1 MSPTDDQHEEQ
12 LQILKQE
19 YLQEIEGEL
28 KKDISQEMRTRHE
41 AMRTALKK
49 NQYESMMRLIYKEY
63 QAENA
68 SRETSGKRRSFEEI
82 YREKIRG
89 LVESIFAIRTG
100 ATRPKE
106 RYKSKDVLE
115 DRVRELV
122 DKFSPLTQSELIPHL
137 VGATVQ
143 VDILK
148 QEIEELRA
156 VSKFLIY
163 HFNRDLSKRSAAVE
177 NQKAGKEKVFSNNN
191 QCMQECLDEVLNS
204 GSPDKAISKRVYL
217 RFCNLVKKKY
227 PNPPFIQKP
236 RLSSEDK
243 KQGLQIQTADRE
255 ALQRNAWASTTLR
268 SFFEKTLNVKIADLS

>member
-1 MSPTDDQHEEQ
+1 MSPTDGQHDEQ

-41 AMRTALKK
+41 AMRTALRK
-49 NQYESMMRLIYKEY
+49 NQYESMMRLIYKEH

-68 SRETSGKRRSFEEI
+68 SRKTSGKRRSFEEI

-89 LVESIFAIRTG
+89 LVESIFAIRTD

-177 NQKAGKEKVFSNNN
+177 NQKAGKDKKFSDNN

-204 GSPDKAISKRVYL
+204 GSPGKELSKRVYTK
-217 RFCNLVKKKY
+217 FCRLLKERY
-227 PNPPFIQKP
+227 PIPPFRQKP
-236 RLSSEDK
+236 RLGSEEK
-243 KQGLQIQTADRE
+243 KQDLETQTADRE
-255 ALQRNAWASTTLR
+255 ALQKYEWAETTLR
-268 SFFEKTLNVKIADLS
+268 NFFEKTLDVKIADLS